1 MRMPLTFFIVLDL
14 GWEKK
19 ATQRENVQGS
29 GGENNMRLRERMCCG
44 EDELSDGGGDGDVGD
59 GWGDDGGWVP
69 MVSWL
74 G

>member
-29 GGENNMRLRERMCCG
+29 GGENNIRLRERMCCG
-44 EDELSDGGGDGDVGD
+44 EDELSVGATGTWVTGGATMVG
-59 GWGDDGGWVP
+59 GFRW
-69 MVSWL
+69 
-74 G
+74 